1 MPHIVI
7 DKVKKLD
14 FPQKSGEVEFMF
26 QAEELIGVKTKNAKF
41 LIKVQKRD
49 NGYLVKY
56 DKITRPLT
64 SELKKAYEEFVRRVC
79 QTKRGKRTF

>member
-7 DKVKKLD
+7 DRIKELKYPV
-14 FPQKSGEVEFMF
+14 KSGEVEFLF
-26 QAEELIGVKTKNAKF
+26 KAEELIGVKTPNAKF

-56 DKITRPLT
+56 DKITRPLI
-64 SELKKAYEEFVRRVC
+64 SELKKAYKEFIKI
-79 QTKRGKRTF
+79 TKQM